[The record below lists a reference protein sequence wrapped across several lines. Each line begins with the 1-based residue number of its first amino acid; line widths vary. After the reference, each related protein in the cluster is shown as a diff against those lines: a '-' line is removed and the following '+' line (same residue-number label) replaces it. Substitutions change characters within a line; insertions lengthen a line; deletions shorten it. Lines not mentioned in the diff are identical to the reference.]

1 MNRLAI
7 KLFNFSSTNSTPIQW
22 IKNKFNL
29 KNTRG
34 QFIFND
40 IETYIFGNQFN
51 SKIQCD
57 QILIRYNFLI
67 VHIWLVQQALQQHL
81 LKNYVIKQQLES
93 ILYKSA
99 SNYIY
104 QFDDNYNQEMRQELE
119 RNQEVLQFVL
129 DDYFIYQFKKKSL
142 EQIVFEDILLR
153 QQSEKQKID
162 KICTYIINNYN
173 HMLKYDQGV
182 LRGEK
187 EKIIWVE

>member
-1 MNRLAI
+1 MNRIPYCLS
-7 KLFNFSSTNSTPIQW
+7 NFSSSRPTPIQW
-22 IKNKFNL
+22 IKNKLNL

-34 QFIFND
+34 QLIFND
-40 IETYIFGNQFN
+40 IEAYIFGNQFN

-67 VHIWLVQQALQQHL
+67 VHIWLVQQALEQHY
-81 LKNYVIKQQLES
+81 LKNYLIKQQLES

-104 QFDDNYNQEMRQELE
+104 QFDDNYNQEMKQELE

-129 DDYFIYQFKKKSL
+129 DDYFNYQFKKKSL

-153 QQSEKQKID
+153 QQCDKQKVD
-162 KICTYIINNYN
+162 KICTYIINNHN
-173 HMLKYDQGV
+173 HMLKYDQGA
-182 LRGEK
+182 LRGEN
-187 EKIIWVE
+187 EKILWVE

>member
-173 HMLKYDQGV
+173 HMLKYDQRV